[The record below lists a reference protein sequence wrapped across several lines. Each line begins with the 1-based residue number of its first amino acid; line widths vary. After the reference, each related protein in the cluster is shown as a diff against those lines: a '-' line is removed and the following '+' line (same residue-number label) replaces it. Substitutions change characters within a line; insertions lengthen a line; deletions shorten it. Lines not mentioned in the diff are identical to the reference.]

1 MEAVTW
7 TLVGLLGAALL
18 GSFGGFYYLGAR
30 IDAQGARLDARIDA
44 LVAKIDGQ
52 GARLDARLDNQ
63 EARLDRLGEQIAEL
77 TVAIRSLTGSV
88 QAHLQRHAG

>member
-30 IDAQGARLDARIDA
+30 IDAQGARLDAR
-44 LVAKIDGQ
+44 
-52 GARLDARLDNQ
+52 LDNQ
-63 EARLDRLGEQIAEL
+63 EARLYRLGEQIAEL

>member
-7 TLVGLLGAALL
+7 TLAGLLGAALL

-30 IDAQGARLDARIDA
+30 IDAQGASLDARI
-44 LVAKIDGQ
+44 
-52 GARLDARLDNQ
+52 DNQ
-63 EARLDRLGEQIAEL
+63 EARLYRLGEQIAEL